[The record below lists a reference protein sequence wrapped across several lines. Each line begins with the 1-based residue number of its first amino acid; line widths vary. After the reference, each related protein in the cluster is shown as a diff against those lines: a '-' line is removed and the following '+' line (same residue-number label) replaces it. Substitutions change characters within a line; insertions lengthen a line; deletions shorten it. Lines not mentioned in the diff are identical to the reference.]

1 VKKIE
6 SKVTYEIKGL
16 NQERAF
22 NKLTKEVTI
31 LTLERKD
38 KHISVLEVAPKDAKK
53 TRKFLRNN
61 NFEILSE
68 KSQGPYL
75 WRKRFLSCYGI
86 ILGLALV
93 IVGYLAQINVIWQIK
108 VFGNDKLAASEIT
121 AFIEENMGSRFISQ
135 FNTKQMEIK
144 LKDNFERISSVS
156 VAIIGQSVVV
166 NVHESLLPDE
176 MTTIYQPIV
185 SEYDCMITKIEL
197 IQGTLAIK
205 EGQIIRKGQVLVEP
219 YIIDS
224 QGEKRDVKPMAKIEA
239 DVWVSGESE
248 HRDSYYKRYR
258 TGNKVEESDIT
269 LFGLV
274 IYSHKAEL
282 KFSEYELEEKS
293 ENLNKNILLPFKINK
308 KTYYET
314 KTELIEREFS
324 EVEQEK
330 IKEAKEKALLYLEEY
345 EIIKAENV
353 TIKSSAGVHIVTVT
367 ITVSREIGGV

>member
-1 VKKIE
+1 MKKIE
-6 SKVTYEIKGL
+6 SKVRYEIKGL

-38 KHISVLEVAPKDAKK
+38 KHVSVLEVSPKDAKK
-53 TRKFLRNN
+53 TKKFLRNN

-75 WRKRFLSCYGI
+75 WRKRFLSCYGLI
-86 ILGLALV
+86 AGLVLTVACY
-93 IVGYLAQINVIWQIK
+93 IAQTNIIWQIR
-108 VFGNDKLAASEIT
+108 VYGNEKLPTNEIT
-121 AFIEENMGSRFISQ
+121 AFIQENMKSRFISN

-144 LKDNFERISSVS
+144 LKDNFDRISSVS

-176 MTTIYQPIV
+176 MTTIYQPLV
-185 SEYDCMITKIEL
+185 SEYDCMITSIEL
-197 IQGTLAIK
+197 IQGTLSVK
-205 EGQIIRKGQVLVEP
+205 EGQVIRKGQELVKP

-224 QGEKRDVKPMAKIEA
+224 QGQKRDVKPMAKIEA
-239 DVWVSGESE
+239 DVWISGQSE
-248 HRDSYYKRYR
+248 HKESYYKRYR
-258 TGNKVEESDIT
+258 TGKKVEQSNIS

-274 IYSHKAEL
+274 IYSNNAEM
-282 KFSEYELEEKS
+282 KFSEYELVEQS
-293 ENLNKNILLPFKINK
+293 QNLNKNLLLPFKINK
-308 KTYYET
+308 KIYYET
-314 KTELIEREFS
+314 KTELIEKSFS
-324 EVEQEK
+324 EVEKEK
-330 IKEAKEKALLYLEEY
+330 TLEAKEKALHSIEEC

-353 TIKSSAGVHIVTVT
+353 TIKGGAGVYLVTYT